1 MNEQA
6 ERIQRLF
13 GGDQFK
19 FARWGG
25 PISPVV
31 VGLDDKGC
39 KLFEEA
45 IGAVA
50 ELAGAKIEEIDPE
63 MGANFMVYVMSD
75 WAHATRAPNL
85 PNFLPDLPALI
96 QRLTEANANRYR
108 VFAFDDAG
116 AIRAAITLLRYDEQM
131 QAAPVDYI
139 ALTEAALGMLVYDE
153 AGVAA
158 DRPVVM
164 ARFEDEAAARAA
176 WLREFP
182 EDMPERVTLCHNR
195 SAALIG
201 LRQGNGVVWPMGA
214 DTTAR
219 PLTGAQ
225 ITRAEGGLTIDLP
238 DYTAP
243 RIHLTL
249 DRQEIAAWSQL
260 IKGTP

>member
-96 QRLTEANANRYR
+96 ERLTEANANRYR

-164 ARFEDEAAARAA
+164 ARFEDDDARAIMSPWHAMLLRAAYDPAIPAGSKDPALAMRLAARIDVQEAD
-176 WLREFP
+176 EE
-182 EDMPERVTLCHNR
+182 ED
-195 SAALIG
+195 
-201 LRQGNGVVWPMGA
+201 GA
-214 DTTAR
+214 
-219 PLTGAQ
+219 
-225 ITRAEGGLTIDLP
+225 
-238 DYTAP
+238 
-243 RIHLTL
+243 
-249 DRQEIAAWSQL
+249 
-260 IKGTP
+260 

>member
-1 MNEQA
+1 MNDQA

-13 GGDQFK
+13 GGEQFK

-31 VGLDDKGC
+31 VGLDDKGA

-50 ELAGAKIEEIDPE
+50 EVAGARIDEIDPE

-75 WAHATRAPNL
+75 WAHAARAPNL
-85 PNFLPDLPALI
+85 PNFLPDLPKLI
-96 QRLTEANANRYR
+96 ERLTEANANRYR

-139 ALTEAALGMLVYDE
+139 ALTEAALGMLVFDE
-153 AGVAA
+153 AGVAN

-164 ARFEDEAAARAA
+164 ARFEDENGEADARAIMTPWHAMLLKAAYDPTIPAGSKDPTLALRLAARIDVQTAD
-176 WLREFP
+176 
-182 EDMPERVTLCHNR
+182 EDEDED
-195 SAALIG
+195 
-201 LRQGNGVVWPMGA
+201 GA
-214 DTTAR
+214 
-219 PLTGAQ
+219 
-225 ITRAEGGLTIDLP
+225 
-238 DYTAP
+238 
-243 RIHLTL
+243 
-249 DRQEIAAWSQL
+249 
-260 IKGTP
+260 

>member
-1 MNEQA
+1 MNDQA

-31 VGLDDKGC
+31 VGLDDKGA

-50 ELAGAKIEEIDPE
+50 EVAGAKIDEIDPE

-75 WAHATRAPNL
+75 WAHAARAPNL
-85 PNFLPDLPALI
+85 PNFLPDLPKLI
-96 QRLTEANANRYR
+96 ERLTEANANRYR

-139 ALTEAALGMLVYDE
+139 ALTEAALGMLVFDE
-153 AGVAA
+153 AGVAN

-164 ARFEDEAAARAA
+164 ARFEDESGEADARAIMTPWHAMLLKAAYDPAIPAGSKDPTLAMRLAARIDVQTSD
-176 WLREFP
+176 
-182 EDMPERVTLCHNR
+182 EDEDED
-195 SAALIG
+195 
-201 LRQGNGVVWPMGA
+201 GA
-214 DTTAR
+214 
-219 PLTGAQ
+219 
-225 ITRAEGGLTIDLP
+225 
-238 DYTAP
+238 
-243 RIHLTL
+243 
-249 DRQEIAAWSQL
+249 
-260 IKGTP
+260 